1 MKLHVVYFIYL
12 FIFKYIK
19 IDIRNF
25 ALLKTYAVEVISKA
39 NTVSLKQNAFSI
51 RANA

>member
-1 MKLHVVYFIYL
+1 MWSILFIY
-12 FIFKYIK
+12 FFKYIK

-25 ALLKTYAVEVISKA
+25 ALLKTYAAEVISKA